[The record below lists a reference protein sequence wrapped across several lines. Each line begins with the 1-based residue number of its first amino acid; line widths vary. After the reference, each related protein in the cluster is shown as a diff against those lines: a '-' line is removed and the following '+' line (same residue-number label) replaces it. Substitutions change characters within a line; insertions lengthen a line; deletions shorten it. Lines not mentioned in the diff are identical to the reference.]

1 MQPSP
6 GRCILTFQSNVL
18 TTWTRGRETQM
29 RKFLT
34 ALAVPVLMIAGITM
48 AQAADEKGSPA
59 EAKAMLEKAAVEL
72 KADKDNALEMFSARS
87 DGFEEK
93 DLYVYCGGPDGNF
106 TAHYK
111 AELVGKSLKG
121 LKDKSGK
128 AFGEEIYAVAAPG
141 EIAEV
146 EYQWYRPGSETELVE
161 KVAYV
166 TQVDDQICAVGYY
179 K

>member
-1 MQPSP
+1 
-6 GRCILTFQSNVL
+6 
-18 TTWTRGRETQM
+18 M

-34 ALAVPVLMIAGITM
+34 ALALPILLIAGISM
-48 AQAADEKGSPA
+48 AQAADEKGTAA
-59 EAKAMLEKAAVEL
+59 EAKAMLEKAVAEL
-72 KADKDNALEMFSARS
+72 KADKDKALAMFTAREG
-87 DGFEEK
+87 GFQEK
-93 DLYVYCGGPDGNF
+93 DLYVFCGGPDGNF
-106 TAHYK
+106 SAHYTL
-111 AELVGKSLKG
+111 AGKSLKN

-166 TQVDDQICAVGYY
+166 TEVDDQVCAVGYY

>member
-1 MQPSP
+1 
-6 GRCILTFQSNVL
+6 
-18 TTWTRGRETQM
+18 M

-34 ALAVPVLMIAGITM
+34 ALALPVLLIAGITM
-48 AQAADEKGSPA
+48 AQAADEKGTAA
-59 EAKAMLEKAAVEL
+59 EAKAMLEKAVAEL
-72 KADKDNALEMFSARS
+72 KADKDKALQMFTDRS

-93 DLYVYCGGPDGNF
+93 DLYVYCGGPDGDF
-106 TAHYK
+106 SAHYS
-111 AELVGKSLKG
+111 LVGKSLKD

-128 AFGEEIYAVAAPG
+128 AFGEEIYEVAEPG

-146 EYQWYRPGSETELVE
+146 EYMWYRPGSETELVE

-166 TQVDDQICAVGYY
+166 TEVDDQVCAVGYY

>member
-1 MQPSP
+1 
-6 GRCILTFQSNVL
+6 
-18 TTWTRGRETQM
+18 M

-34 ALAVPVLMIAGITM
+34 ALALPVLLIAGITT
-48 AQAADEKGSPA
+48 AQAADEKGTAA
-59 EAKAMLEKAAVEL
+59 EAKAMLEKAAAEL
-72 KADKDNALEMFSARS
+72 KADKDKALAMFTAGEG
-87 DGFEEK
+87 GFKEK

-111 AELVGKSLKG
+111 LVGKSLKD

-128 AFGEEIYAVAAPG
+128 AFGEEIYAVAEPG

-146 EYQWYRPGSETELVE
+146 EYEWYRPGSETELVE

-166 TQVDDQICAVGYY
+166 TQVEDQICAVGYY

>member
-1 MQPSP
+1 
-6 GRCILTFQSNVL
+6 
-18 TTWTRGRETQM
+18 M

-34 ALAVPVLMIAGITM
+34 ALVLPALLIAGLAS
-48 AQAADEKGSPA
+48 AQAADEKGTAA
-59 EAKAMLEKAAVEL
+59 EAKAMLEKAAAEL
-72 KADKDNALEMFSARS
+72 KADKDKALSMFTARE
-87 DGFEEK
+87 GAFKEK

-111 AELVGKSLKG
+111 LVGKSLKD

-128 AFGEEIYAVAAPG
+128 AFGEEIYAVAEPG

-146 EYQWYRPGSETELVE
+146 EYEWYRPGSETELVE

-166 TQVDDQICAVGYY
+166 TQVEEEICAVGYY